1 MDNKDDGI
9 TLIALIDTIIVL
21 IIISGVTIKKL
32 TEDDE
37 FIEEFVNETQYHE
50 EATENEEG
58 VEERCCP
65 FCDETEIRPIPP
77 LELL

>member
-9 TLIALIDTIIVL
+9 TLIALIVTIIVL

-50 EATENEEG
+50 EATENEQRKINQ
-58 VEERCCP
+58 V
-65 FCDETEIRPIPP
+65 TQNQ
-77 LELL
+77 LEDWGF